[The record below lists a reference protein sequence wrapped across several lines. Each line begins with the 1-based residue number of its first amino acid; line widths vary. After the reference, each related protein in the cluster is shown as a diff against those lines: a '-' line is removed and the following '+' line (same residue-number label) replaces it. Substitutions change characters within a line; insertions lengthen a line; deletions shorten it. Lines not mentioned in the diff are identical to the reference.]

1 LAVTPISES
10 TSVPAP
16 SAEEKIRRPSGLLL
30 GACLTLILLLWSV
43 NYTAGK
49 IALRHMGPLTLVSLR
64 IELAAILMLT
74 IHFLRRDR
82 ARFQR
87 RDLWTFVYLG
97 FLGVAL
103 NQGCFMAGLNYTTSE
118 RSVLVKAVGPILIL
132 VFARALKLEAF
143 TASKIAGMI
152 LAFFG
157 VLLLEAEGG
166 RLGHTPMA
174 VGDGITLVSTLGFAI
189 YSVLGKRVLNSPRT
203 GKYDAISMN
212 TFITAAAGVMLLPLA
227 VEQAATIRWTSVGWV
242 GWSGLVYMAAGS
254 SVGAYTLFY
263 WVLKHLD
270 ASRVAAIN
278 YIQPF
283 LVIVL
288 SMLFLGEHPTG
299 HLISGGALVLI
310 GVYFVERMSAGSARL
325 KESEGPGA

>member
-1 LAVTPISES
+1 LVTPISES
-10 TSVPAP
+10 TNVQVAA
-16 SAEEKIRRPSGLLL
+16 AEANPRRPSGLLL
-30 GACLTLILLLWSV
+30 GACLALILLLWSV

-49 IALRHMGPLTLVSLR
+49 VALRHMGPLTLVSLR
-64 IELAAILMLT
+64 IELAALLMLT
-74 IHFLRRDR
+74 IHFLRRGR
-82 ARFQR
+82 SRFQR
-87 RDLWTFVYLG
+87 RDLWMFVYLG

-143 TASKIAGMI
+143 SASKVVGMI

-157 VLLLEAEGG
+157 VLLLETEGG

-174 VGDGITLVSTLGFAI
+174 VGDGITLVSTLAFAI
-189 YSVLGKRVLNSPRT
+189 YSVLGKRVLNAPGN
-203 GKYDAISMN
+203 GKYDAISLN
-212 TFITAAAGVMLLPLA
+212 TFITATAGVMLLPLA
-227 VEQAATIRWTSVGWV
+227 VQQAVTIHWESVGWV

-288 SMLFLGEHPTG
+288 SMLFLREHPTG

-310 GVYFVERMSAGSARL
+310 GVYFVERVRHGSAPLR
-325 KESEGPGA
+325 ESEGSGM